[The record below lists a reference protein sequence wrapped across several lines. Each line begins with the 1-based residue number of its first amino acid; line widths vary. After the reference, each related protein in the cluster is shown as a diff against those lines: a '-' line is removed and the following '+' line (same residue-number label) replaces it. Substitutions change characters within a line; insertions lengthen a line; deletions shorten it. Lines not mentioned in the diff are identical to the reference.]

1 MWKSKGDSGSAEEES
16 PFFVETVTLVGK
28 DSESDTDER
37 GGEASGLV
45 DKVDYVDAEE
55 DEWIAE
61 VDVNGMD
68 VSLKLDTRTQVNILD
83 L

>member
-1 MWKSKGDSGSAEEES
+1 MTPTNEGER
-16 PFFVETVTLVGK
+16 PLVF
-28 DSESDTDER
+28 
-37 GGEASGLV
+37 V

-61 VDVNGMD
+61 VDVNGKG
-68 VSLKLDTRTQVNILD
+68 VSLKLDRTQVNILD